1 MTSEF
6 DLIGRYFS
14 RPSPSA
20 TLGVGDDA
28 ALLAVTP
35 GMELAVSTDM
45 LVAGTHFFAN
55 TDPRKLGWKTLA
67 VNLSDL
73 AAMGAQPRWAT
84 LALALPQADEPWLA
98 AFAEGV
104 FECADTFSVALVG
117 GDTTRGP
124 LTLNVTIL
132 GEVPAGRALRRDAAQ
147 AGDDIWLSGPLGDAA
162 LALAALQDRVTL
174 GEADLM
180 HCRRALET
188 PRPRVKLG
196 LALRGIAHAAID
208 ISDGLL
214 ADLGHILARSNLG
227 AEIHFDAIP
236 RSSVLQPLLN
246 SELGRNCLLAGGDDY
261 ELCFTAPPL
270 RREEIIALG
279 ERIGVKV
286 SRIGNITKSKGLRLL
301 DGAGKLMPSNRTG
314 HDHFA

>member
-6 DLIGRYFS
+6 ALIESYFT
-14 RPSPSA
+14 RPTPSA
-20 TLGVGDDA
+20 LLGVGDDA

-45 LVAGTHFFAN
+45 LVAGTHFFAD

-67 VNLSDL
+67 VNVSDL

-84 LALALPQADEPWLA
+84 LALALPQVDETWLA
-98 AFAEGV
+98 AFADGV
-104 FECADTFSVALVG
+104 FQCADTFSVALVG
-117 GDTTRGP
+117 GDTTHGP

-132 GEVPAGRALRRDAAQ
+132 GEAPSGQALRRDAAQ
-147 AGDDIWLSGPLGDAA
+147 AGDAIWLSGPVGDAA
-162 LALAALQDRVTL
+162 LALAALQGRVTL

-188 PRPRVKLG
+188 PLPRVALG

-214 ADLGHILARSNLG
+214 ADIGHILERSNLG
-227 AEIHFDAIP
+227 AEIHCDAIP
-236 RSSVLQPLLN
+236 RSTTLQVLLDT
-246 SELGRNCLLAGGDDY
+246 ELGRNCLLAGGDDY
-261 ELCFTAPPL
+261 ELCFTAPAL
-270 RREEIIALG
+270 RREEIAAIG
-279 ERIGVKV
+279 ERLGVELTCIGT
-286 SRIGNITKSKGLRLL
+286 ITQSKGLRLL
-301 DGAGKLMPSNRTG
+301 DGAGNPMPINKG
-314 HDHFA
+314 GYDHFA